1 MPDDKRPEL
10 DEYQKEKDEFAGA
23 IDDIFAEDSKLTD
36 EEINK
41 KLDEE
46 LGKRPDTASG
56 DATGDPEVDPDK
68 PLVDPDKYPIAP
80 DNKPDT
86 DTTDWKVRAEA
97 AEAESAKANQK
108 MSSWDGRITAANK
121 RVKELETEL
130 EQAKVSKPS
139 EQDLSD
145 TEKIEEFRK
154 DFPELV
160 DVVDVMERRIENAK
174 PAKVETTPAPE
185 PTLNDTGNTEHYDV
199 TRAAHSDLDEI
210 VNSGKLLKW
219 VENQPLYIRPT
230 LEKVYYGGSSS
241 EVISMVAE
249 FKSKTD
255 WGSTKS
261 EKDSKK
267 ATTKEDKLKAM
278 LEVNS
283 ASAGPKTD
291 GPDMEDYD
299 QGAKD
304 AGL

>member
-68 PLVDPDKYPIAP
+68 PLVDPDKYSIDP

-97 AEAESAKANQK
+97 AEVESAKANQK

-160 DVVDVMERRIENAK
+160 DVVDVMERRFCTGGH
-174 PAKVETTPAPE
+174 PMPE
-185 PTLNDTGNTEHYDV
+185 I
-199 TRAAHSDLDEI
+199 DLQKHHR
-210 VNSGKLLKW
+210 GK
-219 VENQPLYIRPT
+219 Q
-230 LEKVYYGGSSS
+230 
-241 EVISMVAE
+241 
-249 FKSKTD
+249 
-255 WGSTKS
+255 
-261 EKDSKK
+261 
-267 ATTKEDKLKAM
+267 
-278 LEVNS
+278 
-283 ASAGPKTD
+283 ASAPRRALRLFCRRSIPLRQTSS
-291 GPDMEDYD
+291 
-299 QGAKD
+299 
-304 AGL
+304 